1 MLDIMVCLYVD
12 MKKPMER
19 HMVDA
24 GGRGE
29 NYWSGV
35 RGDVRGDGVCLQQEE
50 RRLVRGDRGCRVM
63 GPCGRRWELGG
74 SGVEQAK
81 VWRAEKKEDAQH
93 SPWDSERDQIG
104 LPGNTE
110 YAFEAGSR
118 EFSKPSQSGVF
129 LHMQISS
136 R

>member
-1 MLDIMVCLYVD
+1 
-12 MKKPMER
+12 
-19 HMVDA
+19 
-24 GGRGE
+24 
-29 NYWSGV
+29 
-35 RGDVRGDGVCLQQEE
+35 
-50 RRLVRGDRGCRVM
+50 M
-63 GPCGRRWELGG
+63 GPCGWRWELGKL